1 MNERHIDIFI
11 RSLQHYFKQISPAH
25 VEIGV
30 PYLIDETVEV
40 DSEFT
45 GIIEISGNYKG
56 SCYFTAPKSLLEEI
70 IDAVGDDDQ
79 SNEMLRDTVGEVANI
94 LSGNAQSELG
104 QGFIISP
111 PKVYHGKNSAQA
123 FAINDTYAIPVHW
136 RDRKAHLCVT
146 VH

>member
-1 MNERHIDIFI
+1 MNEKHIDIFI

-30 PYLIDETVEV
+30 PYLINETVEV
-40 DSEFT
+40 DSEYT
-45 GIIEISGNYKG
+45 GIIEITGNYKG
-56 SCYFTAPKSLLEEI
+56 ACYFTAPETLLNEI
-70 IDAVGDDDQ
+70 IHSVGDDDR
-79 SNEMLRDTVGEVANI
+79 STEMMRDTVGEVANI

-111 PKVYHGKNSAQA
+111 PKVFYGKSSAQA
-123 FAINDTYAIPVHW
+123 FAGHDTYAIPVYW
-136 RDRKAHLCVT
+136 KEQYAHLCVT